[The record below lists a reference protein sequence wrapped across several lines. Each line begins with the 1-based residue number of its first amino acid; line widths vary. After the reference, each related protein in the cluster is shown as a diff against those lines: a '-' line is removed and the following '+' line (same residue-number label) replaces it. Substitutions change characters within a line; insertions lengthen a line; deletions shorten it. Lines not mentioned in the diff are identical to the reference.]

1 MRRIAIFMKRALLQ
15 RYVLTCFIVV
25 FCLSEA
31 TVATPK
37 SFDITSY
44 TAPQGWKETQSS
56 DSVIYVKEEPDGSST
71 MMCLY
76 RAIQASE
83 DSRKNFDL
91 AWQSL
96 VRETL
101 GFDVSAQMEAPSQRQ
116 GWSVLAGHAPY
127 RYKEAKSAVIL
138 ATYTR
143 GSSLVILLIVTS
155 AAEHQEAITAFSD
168 SFSFQAPAT
177 PTQADKQLV
186 PTVENSG
193 PAPEVWMVN
202 RLKLKAAQGRTE
214 MGQEWVAFYP
224 NGDYFPYLPEGGFYN
239 FDLRR
244 SGQSWGKAV
253 RSGNGIQATSSYGNI
268 TFVPK
273 SANEMLSPDYTSGTW
288 YRCQSVDG
296 LRLEGTYTPDLDF
309 YNNIKGGVLPQ
320 PKEPPIITF
329 HKDGTFFNEGI
340 SYANVTRDMTA
351 ALGHGTYQIKD
362 FSLIM
367 NCAGGRRIQVSFTG
381 IKSTDPKSNP
391 DSYFINGLLNYR
403 LK

>member
-1 MRRIAIFMKRALLQ
+1 MKRALL
-15 RYVLTCFIVV
+15 RTYTLALPILLFCFSGTAIAQ
-25 FCLSEA
+25 SK
-31 TVATPK
+31 T
-37 SFDITSY
+37 FDITSY
-44 TAPQGWKETQSS
+44 KAPQGWKETKSA
-56 DSVIYVKEEPDGSST
+56 DSVIYTKEEADGSST

-76 RAIQASE
+76 RGIQASD
-83 DSRKNFDL
+83 DSRKNFDI

-101 GFDVSAQMEAPSQRQ
+101 GLAVSPQMEAPDQHQ
-116 GWSVLAGHAPY
+116 GWNALAGHAFY
-127 RYKEAKSAVIL
+127 EHEGTKSAVIL

-143 GSSLVILLIVTS
+143 GNSLVNLVIVTN
-155 AAEHQEAITAFSD
+155 AAGHQEAITAFSD

-177 PTQADKQLV
+177 SSQVAKQPI
-186 PTVENSG
+186 PTVKSSE

-239 FDLRR
+239 FDPQR

-253 RSGNGIQATSSYGNI
+253 RSGNSVQATSSYGNI
-268 TFVPK
+268 TFVAK
-273 SANEMLSPDYTSGTW
+273 SANEMESPNYTSSTW

-309 YNNIKGGVLPQ
+309 YNNIKSGVLPQ
-320 PKEPPIITF
+320 PKQPPVIHF
-329 HKDGTFFNEGI
+329 RKDGTFFNEGI

-367 NCAGGRRIQVSFTG
+367 NCAGGRQVQVSFSG

-391 DSYFINGLLNYR
+391 ESYFINGLLNYR